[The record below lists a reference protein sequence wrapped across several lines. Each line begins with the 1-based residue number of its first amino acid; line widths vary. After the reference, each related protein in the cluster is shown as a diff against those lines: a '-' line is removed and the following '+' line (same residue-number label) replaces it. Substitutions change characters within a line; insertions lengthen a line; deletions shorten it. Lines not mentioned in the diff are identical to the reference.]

1 MKAALLSW
9 RFPSAWSGR
18 DTQTETQGST
28 SEFHLLLKPSHNAAQ
43 WCEVFDE
50 DWVNLTIQ

>member
-1 MKAALLSW
+1 MKAPLLSW

-28 SEFHLLLKPSHNAAQ
+28 LVSPAFETKPQ
-43 WCEVFDE
+43 CGPV
-50 DWVNLTIQ
+50 V

>member
-9 RFPSAWSGR
+9 RFPSAWSSR

-28 SEFHLLLKPSHNAAQ
+28 SEFHLLLKPSHNVGW
-43 WCEVFDE
+43 WCEVLDE
-50 DWVNLTIQ
+50 DWVNLTI